1 MPSLQPR
8 WAALRGREGA
18 GSAASRSP
26 ATPQHDI
33 SGRSGFVPRRPSP
46 AFSSSS
52 RVSHNALTSRVSLLT
67 LLTGLLEC
75 YRPPPCQLR
84 NREDHVR
91 LVRLARFT
99 DSYNAEVYVNP
110 DLVTFIRQSSNDVTT
125 INFGEEHTVTVKMQ
139 VGAVASAL
147 FSAGKP

>member
-1 MPSLQPR
+1 LGERGHQRKKWVSLSDFP
-8 WAALRGREGA
+8 
-18 GSAASRSP
+18 
-26 ATPQHDI
+26 TFQH
-33 SGRSGFVPRRPSP
+33 
-46 AFSSSS
+46 
-52 RVSHNALTSRVSLLT
+52 SLLT
-67 LLTGLLEC
+67 LRASLLGCYGL
-75 YRPPPCQLR
+75 PPWH
-84 NREDHVR
+84 REDH
-91 LVRLARFT
+91 LRLARFT

>member
-1 MPSLQPR
+1 LGLAGGSPEAL
-8 WAALRGREGA
+8 AAHIADSQLG
-18 GSAASRSP
+18 
-26 ATPQHDI
+26 
-33 SGRSGFVPRRPSP
+33 
-46 AFSSSS
+46 
-52 RVSHNALTSRVSLLT
+52 
-67 LLTGLLEC
+67 C
-75 YRPPPCQLR
+75 YRLPPWQLG
-84 NREDHVR
+84 NREDH
-91 LVRLARFT
+91 VRLARFT